1 MYLYLVQHAEAKKE
15 EEDPSRPLSER
26 GLKEITR
33 TASFVS
39 RLGIHVERIVHSKK
53 LRAEQTAK
61 ILFETIKDVRHISQ
75 EEGLAPLDDPGIWS
89 EKLDTVTD
97 DMLLVGHL
105 PHLASLAS
113 LLLCGDT
120 MRPVIAFRMAGVVC
134 LERDEKSS
142 WSVRWMVTPDMV
154 D

>member
-15 EEDPSRPLSER
+15 EEDPSRPISEK

-33 TASFVS
+33 TASFLS
-39 RLGIHVERIVHSKK
+39 SLGIHVDRIFHSKK

-61 ILFETIKDVRHISQ
+61 ILFETIKDVMHISQ
-75 EEGLAPLDDPGIWS
+75 EEGLSPLDDPGIWS
-89 EKLDTVTD
+89 DKLDTVAD
-97 DMLLVGHL
+97 DVLLVGHL

-120 MRPVIAFRMAGVVC
+120 KRPVITFRMAGVVC
-134 LERDEKSS
+134 LERDEKNS
-142 WSVRWMVTPDMV
+142 WSVRWMVTPDMA